1 MKLPLHPPSP
11 RYIRSDGI
19 LLNAFSVLV
28 CINFTQYAALPC
40 LPFDFLCSASGARHP
55 CASSA
60 AISATVQLKRRAQI
74 SRTCSSTDILRTSS
88 VVAYFCLLH
97 AFDQLHTHSLCSY
110 ATFTPEM
117 IRINFHSVRP
127 RVQFHA
133 IFQISL
139 SFYYFSAFKT
149 NS

>member
-28 CINFTQYAALPC
+28 CINFTQYAALPSLHSPDVFVRLLVPDTRALAVQRC
-40 LPFDFLCSASGARHP
+40 PRQCNWKGA
-55 CASSA
+55 
-60 AISATVQLKRRAQI
+60 
-74 SRTCSSTDILRTSS
+74 RTCSSTDILRTSS

-139 SFYYFSAFKT
+139 SLYNFAAFKT
-149 NS
+149 KS